1 MADGMISRDTA
12 MRAVMVALRHG
23 EHAALDCYEW
33 SDHYIV
39 SCGDDPSIEIDE
51 DTARLI
57 KDAYLEAERRDLFG
71 YGITYAD
78 LS

>member
-1 MADGMISRDTA
+1 MISRDTA

-33 SDHYIV
+33 DDHYIV
-39 SCGDDPSIEIDE
+39 SYDDDPIIEINE

-57 KDAYLEAERRDLFG
+57 KDAYDEAHIRLLFDPNSVL
-71 YGITYAD
+71 IH
-78 LS
+78 LC